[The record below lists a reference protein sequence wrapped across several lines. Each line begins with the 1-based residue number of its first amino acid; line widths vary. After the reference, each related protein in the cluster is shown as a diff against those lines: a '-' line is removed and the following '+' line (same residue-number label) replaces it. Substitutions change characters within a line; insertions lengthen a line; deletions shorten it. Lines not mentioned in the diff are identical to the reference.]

1 MLSRNEYYVEILEYP
16 KEELFEIAEKAAAF
30 ILHSIKDKY
39 GENDTPYDLTIDLV
53 FTYAFHDGYV
63 TPEKR
68 RLIKEIFET
77 DLPDDELLGLAKY
90 HAEEDREKRDK
101 ILKELRKDDEF
112 ADAEFLLAICIYA
125 LDGEITKEEQDFV
138 EKNLRQDIIKQKK
151 GNA

>member
-16 KEELFEIAEKAAAF
+16 KEELFEIAEKSSAF
-30 ILHSIKDKY
+30 ILHKIKDEY
-39 GENDTPYDLTIDLV
+39 GDNDVPYDLTIDLV

-63 TPEKR
+63 TEDKR
-68 RLIKEIFET
+68 ELIKKIFTLEMSDE
-77 DLPDDELLGLAKY
+77 DLLDLVKY
-90 HAEEDREKRDK
+90 HKEEGREERDK
-101 ILKELRKDDEF
+101 ILSKLRKDDEF

-138 EKNLRQDIIKQKK
+138 ERNLRQDIIKQNK